1 MPHYKNSLNAVY
13 FYYEGDPI
21 PDGMTQI
28 TDDEA
33 EELRPKPSHA
43 EVVRGQILALEST
56 VTQRRVREALL
67 SGDHSFIEG
76 VDEQIAA
83 LRATL

>member
-1 MPHYKNSLNAVY
+1 MPHYKNPSSAVY
-13 FYYEGDPI
+13 FYDEGDPI
-21 PDGMTQI
+21 PDEMTEI
-28 TDDEA
+28 SDEEA
-33 EELRPKPSHA
+33 EDLRPKPSHSGI
-43 EVVRGQILALEST
+43 VRGQILALEAT